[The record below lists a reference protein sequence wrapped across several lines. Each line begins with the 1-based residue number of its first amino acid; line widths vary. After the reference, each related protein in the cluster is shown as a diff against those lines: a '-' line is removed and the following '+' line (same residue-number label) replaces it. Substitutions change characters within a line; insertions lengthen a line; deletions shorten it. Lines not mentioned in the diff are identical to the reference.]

1 MNNTHVLRAVEMR
14 AAASLELEDG
24 QEEPDRH
31 AEVDV
36 VGMLTGTTNTKAD
49 EYFELY
55 RKLVLHY
62 SIQKGQEGVLWLPAD
77 ATVKE
82 P

>member
-24 QEEPDRH
+24 QEGPDRQI
-31 AEVDV
+31 DV